1 MTYRTIEAPPL
12 LEGAVQ
18 ERKAVPPGALAA
30 TEAVSP
36 VGLPGT
42 VVTMNTGVLVAT
54 QSPAPSAFSARTRNS
69 VPTPA
74 ARPETVA
81 DVAVGA
87 YLHYCAAFFGEKFAK
102 APKVAAYVAALRA
115 RPAFKE
121 TIGAE

>member
-1 MTYRTIEAPPL
+1 MTYRTIETPPSV
-12 LEGAVQ
+12 EGAVQ
-18 ERKAVPPGALAA
+18 EREAVPPGALAA

-42 VVTMNTGVLVAT
+42 VATMNTGVLVAT

-81 DVAVGA
+81 DVAVENRLNSVHVPPPFVEYCTVYTGA
-87 YLHYCAAFFGEKFAK
+87 KL
-102 APKVAAYVAALRA
+102 PL
-115 RPAFKE
+115 
-121 TIGAE
+121 